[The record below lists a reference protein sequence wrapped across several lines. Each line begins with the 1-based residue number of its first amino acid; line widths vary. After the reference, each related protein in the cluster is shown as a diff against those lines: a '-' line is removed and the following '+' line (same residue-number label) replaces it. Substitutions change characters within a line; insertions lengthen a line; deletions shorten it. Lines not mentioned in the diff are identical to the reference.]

1 MLLLALTSPAA
12 DSTNLGAPAPGST
25 GTKSP
30 GGSAAQTESAPS
42 PRRRRAPF
50 TRAPAGRNSITA
62 SATFPFPELGVA
74 LGYDRVVHRRFTV
87 GGTFEYELPTVGYG
101 HLVGIS
107 ETLRARGWVG
117 HPHHGLFGE
126 ASLTFAHQV
135 HAMAPSLSLTTI
147 APGLGAGFRYTAP
160 FGLTAGVSGGLR
172 WGLPLAKE
180 PLLCTRAKFCGSTRL
195 GAVGR
200 LSLDVGWVF

>member
-1 MLLLALTSPAA
+1 MGATLLLAMLA
-12 DSTNLGAPAPGST
+12 
-25 GTKSP
+25 
-30 GGSAAQTESAPS
+30 GGSPDASTSDDGDRTTGRTTNAAAQPEAGRT
-42 PRRRRAPF
+42 RRRAPF
-50 TRAPAGRNSITA
+50 ARAPRGRNSLTA
-62 SATFPFPELGVA
+62 SATFPFPDQGIA

-117 HPHHGLFGE
+117 HPLHGVFGE
-126 ASLTFAHQV
+126 ASLTFAHQI
-135 HAMAPSLSLTTI
+135 HAMAPTLSLTTI

-172 WGLPLAKE
+172 WGLPLVKE
-180 PLLCTRAKFCGSTRL
+180 PLLCTRPKFCGATRL

-200 LSLDVGWVF
+200 LSLDLGWVF